1 MTVYTATVTSL
12 RSRLGAPEVLIVPGV
27 YDAVGARLVERAGF
41 DAVYLTGAGASMAGL
56 GMPDIGLASFKEV
69 LDLLGV
75 VADSTD
81 LPLIADGDTGYG
93 GVLNVVRTVKEFERR
108 GAAAIQMEDQVFPK
122 RCGHEAKRLCIPV
135 AEMVA
140 KIKAALDARADDE
153 FVVIARTDARMSEGI
168 DAAIERGLAYAEAGA
183 DVVFVES
190 PESVEDMRRVC
201 AEIPGFT
208 MANMVEGGRTPLL
221 SRDELQEI
229 GYDLTI
235 FPNSIL
241 RLVCRQLER
250 FLAEFLTTGETNSK
264 LGEMYSHK
272 ELFDLFG
279 FPEWAELEERYV
291 SSDYARA

>member
-1 MTVYTATVTSL
+1 MTRAATL
-12 RSRLGAPEVLIVPGV
+12 RARLGQPEILVVPGV
-27 YDAVGARLVERAGF
+27 YDAVGAKLVERAGF
-41 DAVYLTGAGASMAGL
+41 DAVYLTGAGASMAGF

-69 LDLLGV
+69 LDLVGV
-75 VADSTD
+75 VADSSE

-122 RCGHEAKRLCIPV
+122 RCGHEAKRRCVPA

-140 KIKAALDARADDE
+140 KIQAALDARASDD

-168 DAAIERGLAYAEAGA
+168 DAAIERAVAYADAGA

-190 PESVEDMRRVC
+190 PETVEDMRRVNE
-201 AEIPGFT
+201 AVQAPT

-221 SRDELQEI
+221 SRTELEEI
-229 GYDLTI
+229 GYDLVI

-241 RLVCRQLER
+241 RLVCRQVEQFLER
-250 FLAEFLTTGETNSK
+250 FRETGETNSR

-279 FPEWAELEERYV
+279 FPEWAGLEERYV
-291 SSDYARA
+291 QTDYARA